1 MNHSREYLQMQVDAF
16 GRDQARLAAWMLD
29 HGREFTVDERTFKGR
44 RMRPKSC
51 FENATK
57 MVLRDASLTYVEGY
71 VSVLIPI
78 HHAWVMRKD
87 GSIIDPTLSLK
98 TLNGTARTI
107 DGYFGVPF
115 SYDYLAEC
123 ISINKVYGILDG
135 MNHKTLPDLIEGKVD
150 FTSENKERLAWTS

>member
-1 MNHSREYLQMQVDAF
+1 MNASREYLQMQVDAF
-16 GRDQARLAAWMLD
+16 GREHARLAAWLLD

-44 RMRPKSC
+44 RMRAKEC
-51 FENATK
+51 FGNATR
-57 MVLRDASLTYVEGY
+57 MVVRDPSLTYVEGY
-71 VSVLIPI
+71 VTALIPI

-98 TLNGTARTI
+98 MLNGGTRVI

-123 ISINKVYGILDG
+123 LTANRVYGILDG
-135 MNHKTLPDLIEGKVD
+135 MNATLPALIEGKAD
-150 FTSENKERLAWTS
+150 FTTETRERLAWTS